1 MSIFGAVI
9 MVLAVAIGPFAQQL
23 LSVRNCM
30 IPSQTTF
37 ATIPRQAT
45 YFDFGEYSLGGPYYD
60 RPPFSM
66 QSSIYAAIYAPQAN
80 TVPITCASGN
90 CSFPEPYH
98 TFAYCSRC
106 KDVSNQ
112 LRHTAGNNSYNTTTE
127 SNYTLPSGTHVYSRD
142 TGFTS
147 MYMRSAY
154 QSGNHTYEVVW
165 GDYKQLQN
173 CTASQKSDP
182 ASSWQCQ
189 GYGATECS
197 IKPCIRTYVAEV
209 RDAKAEERL
218 LHSTTDFDY
227 TSVVHVP
234 CLTGQQRRS
243 LINKGH
249 HITDTTEWLS
259 YNDTLSHYGQYYY
272 KDSSDVDEIVPV
284 RCLYQIDIQIQWS
297 IGDFLRKLLQGN
309 ITYTYRTTDGPDIL
323 HKMYNKS
330 FTSFNLVNDI
340 FRNISDGIT
349 SNIRQIGNETG
360 RSSKLTPPPK
370 NITDLILAG
379 NQLAM
384 GTVSES
390 DICVQIRWGWLGY
403 SASIII
409 LAVLFVVCTIFDSSF
424 AAARL
429 GNDESG
435 ENVQMA
441 HSMFQ
446 LAGVWKSSVV
456 PLMFHGLEDQA
467 LRGAN
472 PSRLV
477 SSAEMEEVA
486 KGTKVRL
493 MQGEDGWKL
502 TKLD

>member
-1 MSIFGAVI
+1 
-9 MVLAVAIGPFAQQL
+9 
-23 LSVRNCM
+23 
-30 IPSQTTF
+30 
-37 ATIPRQAT
+37 
-45 YFDFGEYSLGGPYYD
+45 
-60 RPPFSM
+60 
-66 QSSIYAAIYAPQAN
+66 
-80 TVPITCASGN
+80 
-90 CSFPEPYH
+90 
-98 TFAYCSRC
+98 
-106 KDVSNQ
+106 
-112 LRHTAGNNSYNTTTE
+112 
-127 SNYTLPSGTHVYSRD
+127 
-142 TGFTS
+142 
-147 MYMRSAY
+147 
-154 QSGNHTYEVVW
+154 
-165 GDYKQLQN
+165 
-173 CTASQKSDP
+173 
-182 ASSWQCQ
+182 
-189 GYGATECS
+189 
-197 IKPCIRTYVAEV
+197 
-209 RDAKAEERL
+209 
-218 LHSTTDFDY
+218 
-227 TSVVHVP
+227 
-234 CLTGQQRRS
+234 
-243 LINKGH
+243 
-249 HITDTTEWLS
+249 
-259 YNDTLSHYGQYYY
+259 
-272 KDSSDVDEIVPV
+272 
-284 RCLYQIDIQIQWS
+284 
-297 IGDFLRKLLQGN
+297 
-309 ITYTYRTTDGPDIL
+309 
-323 HKMYNKS
+323 MYNKS

-340 FRNISDGIT
+340 FRNISDGLT

-446 LAGVWKSSVV
+446 LAGVWKSSVL

>member
-1 MSIFGAVI
+1 VLIFVNSAWDHRRCPHSQAMSRLAGNRRAKNQALLGEEAVTGHELDIVSGHDQNEESRLSQDVPSDSSTCKSIAPKDEEAYRIAKVGAAKVGAAKVGEARQLNVFKLWWTEIAALCVAICAFGGIFALIYTYREPKPQPSWPSQITLNTVISILSVILKTGIVVATAEALSQQKWVWFRRERHLIDIPIFDQATRGPWGSLVLLLHPSTWGFMSIFGAVI
-9 MVLAVAIGPFAQQL
+9 MVLAVAIGPFAQRL

-37 ATIPRQAT
+37 AIIPRQAT
-45 YFDFGEYSLGGPYYD
+45 YFDFGEYSFGGPYYD

-80 TVPITCASGN
+80 TVPIICASGN

-234 CLTGQQRRS
+234 CLTGQQ
-243 LINKGH
+243 I
-249 HITDTTEWLS
+249 
-259 YNDTLSHYGQYYY
+259 
-272 KDSSDVDEIVPV
+272 
-284 RCLYQIDIQIQWS
+284 
-297 IGDFLRKLLQGN
+297 LLQ
-309 ITYTYRTTDGPDIL
+309 
-323 HKMYNKS
+323 
-330 FTSFNLVNDI
+330 
-340 FRNISDGIT
+340 
-349 SNIRQIGNETG
+349 
-360 RSSKLTPPPK
+360 
-370 NITDLILAG
+370 
-379 NQLAM
+379 
-384 GTVSES
+384 
-390 DICVQIRWGWLGY
+390 
-403 SASIII
+403 
-409 LAVLFVVCTIFDSSF
+409 
-424 AAARL
+424 RL
-429 GNDESG
+429 
-435 ENVQMA
+435 Q
-441 HSMFQ
+441 
-446 LAGVWKSSVV
+446 
-456 PLMFHGLEDQA
+456 
-467 LRGAN
+467 RC
-472 PSRLV
+472 
-477 SSAEMEEVA
+477 
-486 KGTKVRL
+486 
-493 MQGEDGWKL
+493 
-502 TKLD
+502 